1 MSLNQYYFHKLVAI
15 ESLLL
20 FCLLLS
26 FVALPVLA
34 SEDRVLSLNATVIR
48 ALENDSVVMLNQT
61 RAQSAIEN
69 AIADGEM
76 EDPRLTLGVFNVP
89 TDNFD
94 MDKNPT
100 TQLRFGV
107 KQALP
112 RGDTLR
118 YQSLKSRD
126 LADASQAMALLV
138 SKQIVR
144 DVREQYLEAFYQ
156 GKVLGVLESNRRLF
170 VRLLKNTEDNYSVGG
185 SNQQAILQAKLEVSK
200 LDDRISQALNKQE
213 SSKAILS
220 KWVPEVMNSSLEDE
234 LPGFPELNISGDIQN
249 QLANH
254 PQIIIDNAY
263 INAAKRG
270 VLIAKEQYKPGVDLG
285 IEYRQ
290 RFGDE
295 VNGDGR
301 QDLMAAMVTLDMP
314 IFTENRQDRRL
325 SASQFDLQSAKLV
338 RDEHLRVLSQQL
350 NRHVVDWQRLKDR
363 ELLYRQRL
371 LPDAVENT
379 EASLQAYQNRV
390 IEFSTL
396 IQAHITELE
405 TRISRWRVSV
415 NKAKSHAELLYLS
428 MASSEFKQGEAH
440 E

>member
-1 MSLNQYYFHKLVAI
+1 MSLNQYYFHKFVAI

-20 FCLLLS
+20 CLLLS
-26 FVALPVLA
+26 LVTMSVAA
-34 SEDRVLSLNATVIR
+34 SEGKVLSLNAAVVM
-48 ALENDSVVMLNQT
+48 ALENDSVVMLNKT

-76 EDPRLTLGVFNVP
+76 EDPKLTFGVFNVP
-89 TDNFD
+89 TSDFD
-94 MDKNPT
+94 LNKNPT

-107 KQALP
+107 NQALP
-112 RGDTLR
+112 RGDTLH

-126 LADASQAMALLV
+126 LSEASEAMALLA

-144 DVREQYLEAFYQ
+144 DVRRQYLEVFYQ
-156 GKVLGVLESNRRLF
+156 EKVLGVLNSNRRLF
-170 VRLLKNTEDNYSVGG
+170 VQYSVGG
-185 SNQQAILQAKLEVSK
+185 SSQQAILQAKLELSK

-220 KWVPEVMNSSLEDE
+220 KWVPEVMVSSLEKK
-234 LPGFPELNISGDIQN
+234 LPGFREVNVSSDIQN
-249 QLANH
+249 KLADH

-263 INAAKRG
+263 ISAAKRG
-270 VLIAKEQYKPGVDLG
+270 VLIAKEQYKPGINLG

-295 VNGDGR
+295 INGDSR
-301 QDLMAAMVTLDMP
+301 DDLMAAMVTLDMP
-314 IFTENRQDRRL
+314 LFTENRQDRRL

-338 RDEHLRVLSQQL
+338 RDEHLKILSQQL
-350 NRHVVDWQRLKDR
+350 NRNVVDWQRLKER
-363 ELLYRQRL
+363 EMLYRQRL
-371 LPDAVENT
+371 LPDAVSNT

-390 IEFSTL
+390 IDFSTL

-415 NKAKSHAELLYLS
+415 NKAKAHAELLYLS
-428 MASSEFKQGEAH
+428 MNGMENNSEFKQGEAH